1 MRYAHVLLPTV
12 VEVPTGTV
20 MVEAAA
26 AFAPCAEVRKF
37 ANDVREMTV
46 HRVRLWIES
55 MPGAIAR
62 TLSTML
68 PVVLLLATPV
78 QADGSDAGE
87 SEIRAGEGE
96 ITARELVARA
106 IDQTRGIS
114 SYAEFS
120 MIVHRPDWERTST
133 LRSWTRGRGD
143 ALIRFVAPAK
153 DAGNATLK
161 LGNKMWTFTPKLNR
175 TIRLP
180 YSLMSQSWGG
190 SDFSYT
196 DLSRSDNWL
205 NDYDLSIA
213 SVETVDGHKIYTL
226 EAIPHDEAPVV
237 WGKEELV
244 LRDDYVILKHT
255 FYDQSLK
262 PLKNLETLEIGERD
276 GRMMATRMRMVKLET
291 PEKYTEL
298 SWGRAD
304 FDVELDDQMFTLF
317 YLKSGD

>member
-1 MRYAHVLLPTV
+1 MSCCRRSAWYQPAL
-12 VEVPTGTV
+12 
-20 MVEAAA
+20 MVEAAG
-26 AFAPCAEVRKF
+26 AFALWAQVRLFVEYVLEVI
-37 ANDVREMTV
+37 V
-46 HRVRLWIES
+46 HRVKLWIES
-55 MPGAIAR
+55 LSRAVAR
-62 TLSTML
+62 TLTAML
-68 PVVLLLATPV
+68 PVVLLLTTPMP
-78 QADGSDAGE
+78 ADSSEAGAGE
-87 SEIRAGEGE
+87 IHAGEAE
-96 ITARELVARA
+96 ISATELVTRA
-106 IDQTRGIS
+106 IDQTRGLS

-120 MIVHRPDWERTST
+120 MIVHRPDWERTSS
-133 LRSWTRGRGD
+133 LKSWTRGRGD

-196 DLSRSDNWL
+196 DLSRSDSWL
-205 NDYDLSIA
+205 SDYELSIA
-213 SVETVDGHKIYTL
+213 SVEVVDGHKVYTL
-226 EAIPHDEAPVV
+226 EAIPHDDAPVV

-255 FYDQSLK
+255 FYDQGLE
-262 PLKNLETLEIGERD
+262 PLKSLNTLEIGERD

-298 SWGRAD
+298 SWGTAD